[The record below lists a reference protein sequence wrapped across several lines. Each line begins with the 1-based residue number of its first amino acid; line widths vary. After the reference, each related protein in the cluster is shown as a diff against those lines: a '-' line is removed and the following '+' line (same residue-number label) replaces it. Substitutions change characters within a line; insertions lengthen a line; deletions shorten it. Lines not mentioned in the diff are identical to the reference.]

1 MALIHSQLYQST
13 RFDQIDM
20 ESHIHELVGFLS
32 QIYAARLITPVIEC
46 SGVYLPLTQ
55 AIPCALVTN
64 ELISNAYKHAFNE
77 GQKGTIEVFMQQ
89 SAEGSIFL
97 RVKDDGIGIPDEVDI
112 YKTGCLG
119 LKLVRNLVQQQ
130 LKGDIQ
136 VKRDKGTEF
145 IIEFKIVNGA
155 EVKNA

>member
-1 MALIHSQLYQST
+1 MQRST
-13 RFDQIDM
+13 GDTI
-20 ESHIHELVGFLS
+20 IL
-32 QIYAARLITPVIEC
+32 RL
-46 SGVYLPLTQ
+46 
-55 AIPCALVTN
+55 
-64 ELISNAYKHAFNE
+64 
-77 GQKGTIEVFMQQ
+77 
-89 SAEGSIFL
+89 
-97 RVKDDGIGIPDEVDI
+97 KDDGIGIPDDVDI
-112 YKTGCLG
+112 YKTDSLG